1 MNHFFTRNWKGHYCS
16 RLGHATSLEGPED
29 QKEKMPGTLG
39 FLILGL
45 GLVNG
50 ASECRDPSISTCG
63 ECFARGPDCAWC
75 SDPPTDKGMLFIKD
89 KIAVKQ
95 HFIKIRLKLYS
106 YK

>member
-1 MNHFFTRNWKGHYCS
+1 
-16 RLGHATSLEGPED
+16 
-29 QKEKMPGTLG
+29 MPGTLG

-45 GLVNG
+45 GLVHG

-89 KIAVKQ
+89 IIAVK
-95 HFIKIRLKLYS
+95 HDLY
-106 YK
+106 

>member
-50 ASECRDPSISTCG
+50 ASECRDPSIATCG

-75 SDPPTDKGMLFIKD
+75 SDPPTDKGMLFIND
-89 KIAVKQ
+89 KIAVK
-95 HFIKIRLKLYS
+95 HDLY
-106 YK
+106 

>member
-1 MNHFFTRNWKGHYCS
+1 
-16 RLGHATSLEGPED
+16 
-29 QKEKMPGTLG
+29 MPGTLG

-75 SDPPTDKGMLFIKD
+75 SDPPTDKGMLFIRLNRSQARFVL
-89 KIAVKQ
+89 KI
-95 HFIKIRLKLYS
+95 
-106 YK
+106 